1 MIAEKQ
7 LFKRAILEALSQKY
21 EQELAECREDAKCSK
36 EHYLRISEITGI
48 PLARGMGKRR
58 SLRRTFVAVL
68 IAAALLLAGCTAYV
82 YRNAIKDFFEEVY
95 DTHIKVFY
103 SGEQTDNELY
113 IKEFYSLSYVPEG
126 YQLVREVKNE
136 VCVRYIWE
144 SQTAN
149 TLVFQQSLINESD
162 FFLDSDTED
171 MQCMQGIGY
180 KEIAEGLRIGATVE
194 EMKELIKKNSRNFA
208 KRQYTWFNNQ
218 MNVHWYD
225 ITEDNFLFGYN
236 NFHTVNISNFIFVYF
251 IYFVVLIQFVAH
263 GKYLRNVKKYFCYEC
278 ILLYYTLNVKSL
290 LLFFVS
296 KFFHIFVF
304 FDKGDKFT

>member
-1 MIAEKQ
+1 MTAEKQ
-7 LFKRAILEALSQKY
+7 LFKSAILEALSQKY

-36 EHYLRISEITGI
+36 EHYLRISEITGL
-48 PLARGMGKRR
+48 PLARVMGKQR

-82 YRNAIKDFFEEVY
+82 YRNTIKEFFEEVY
-95 DTHIKVFY
+95 DTHIKLSY

-144 SQTAN
+144 SKSGD

-171 MQCMQGIGY
+171 MQCI
-180 KEIAEGLRIGATVE
+180 E
-194 EMKELIKKNSRNFA
+194 
-208 KRQYTWFNNQ
+208 
-218 MNVHWYD
+218 
-225 ITEDNFLFGYN
+225 YN
-236 NFHTVNISNFIFVYF
+236 GVFVYLRSVDNLW
-251 IYFVVLIQFVAH
+251 IYLWND
-263 GKYLRNVKKYFCYEC
+263 GKYGMYIDSDQKLSDDELEKIIDGIV
-278 ILLYYTLNVKSL
+278 ILE
-290 LLFFVS
+290 
-296 KFFHIFVF
+296 
-304 FDKGDKFT
+304 

>member
-1 MIAEKQ
+1 MTAEKQ
-7 LFKRAILEALSQKY
+7 LFKSAILEALSQKY

-48 PLARGMGKRR
+48 PLARVMGKRR

-95 DTHIKVFY
+95 DTHIKVSY

-144 SQTAN
+144 SKSAD

-171 MQCMQGIGY
+171 MQCI
-180 KEIAEGLRIGATVE
+180 E
-194 EMKELIKKNSRNFA
+194 
-208 KRQYTWFNNQ
+208 
-218 MNVHWYD
+218 
-225 ITEDNFLFGYN
+225 YN
-236 NFHTVNISNFIFVYF
+236 GVFVYLRSVDNLW
-251 IYFVVLIQFVAH
+251 IYLWND
-263 GKYLRNVKKYFCYEC
+263 GKYGMYIDSDQKLSDDELEKIIDGIV
-278 ILLYYTLNVKSL
+278 ILE
-290 LLFFVS
+290 
-296 KFFHIFVF
+296 
-304 FDKGDKFT
+304 

>member
-21 EQELAECREDAKCSK
+21 EQELAGCQEDAKCSK
-36 EHYLRISEITGI
+36 EHFLRISKITGI
-48 PLARGMGKRR
+48 PLARVMGKRR
-58 SLRRTFVAVL
+58 SIRRTFVAIL

-144 SQTAN
+144 SQTGN

-171 MQCMQGIGY
+171 MQCI
-180 KEIAEGLRIGATVE
+180 E
-194 EMKELIKKNSRNFA
+194 
-208 KRQYTWFNNQ
+208 
-218 MNVHWYD
+218 
-225 ITEDNFLFGYN
+225 YN
-236 NFHTVNISNFIFVYF
+236 GVFVYLRSVDNLW
-251 IYFVVLIQFVAH
+251 IYLWND
-263 GKYLRNVKKYFCYEC
+263 GKYGMYIDSDQKLSDDELEKIVDGIV
-278 ILLYYTLNVKSL
+278 ILE
-290 LLFFVS
+290 
-296 KFFHIFVF
+296 
-304 FDKGDKFT
+304 

>member
-21 EQELAECREDAKCSK
+21 EQELAGCREDAKCSR
-36 EHYLRISEITGI
+36 EHYLRVSEITGS
-48 PLARGMGKRR
+48 PLVQVMGKRR

-95 DTHIKVFY
+95 DTHIKVSY
-103 SGEQTDNELY
+103 SGEQIDNELY

-144 SQTAN
+144 SKSGD

-171 MQCMQGIGY
+171 MQCI
-180 KEIAEGLRIGATVE
+180 E
-194 EMKELIKKNSRNFA
+194 
-208 KRQYTWFNNQ
+208 
-218 MNVHWYD
+218 
-225 ITEDNFLFGYN
+225 YN
-236 NFHTVNISNFIFVYF
+236 GVFVYLRSVDNLW
-251 IYFVVLIQFVAH
+251 IYLWND
-263 GKYLRNVKKYFCYEC
+263 GKYGMYIDSDQKLSDDELEKIIDGIV
-278 ILLYYTLNVKSL
+278 ILE
-290 LLFFVS
+290 
-296 KFFHIFVF
+296 
-304 FDKGDKFT
+304 